1 VTTPPMRTV
10 ARNLPLPTTL
20 DNVIARYLLCLGSQV
35 NYREGRSTSGD
46 WTNENA
52 FGLYFKQNKVAWCS
66 WFASWGAVVA
76 SIPATVIPR
85 TGYTPTG
92 FNWFKA
98 HDRFVG
104 GQGVTLK
111 PGDVGYVYS
120 SSLGRVH
127 HVFVVEKILPGNRIQ
142 TLEGNT
148 NQTGSAQGNGVY
160 RNTRTLNS
168 SLRFCRPDYK
178 LAIVTAKPP
187 TAPPTGTNPNPPKES
202 DDMGVTREDLEEVD
216 QMYTVADQ
224 KWRAQVAPYQSV
236 SDAVVGRILDG
247 KPAPTPTEIA
257 TALTAARA
265 VWKPVL
271 DGYKS

>member
-1 VTTPPMRTV
+1 MTTPTMQRA
-10 ARNLPLPTTL
+10 ARNMPLPTTV
-20 DNVIARYLLCLGSQV
+20 DNVVARYLLMLGSQV
-35 NYREGRSTSGD
+35 NYREGRASDGE

-52 FGLYFKQNKVAWCS
+52 FGLYFGQNKVAWCS
-66 WFASWGAVVA
+66 WFASWGAVA
-76 SIPATVIPR
+76 AGIPATVIPR

-92 FNWFKA
+92 LNWFKA
-98 HDRFVG
+98 HGRAVPA
-104 GQGVTLK
+104 GVK
-111 PGDVGYVYS
+111 PGDIGYVYS

-168 SLRFCRPDYK
+168 SLRFVRPDYK
-178 LAIVTAKPP
+178 LAIVTATPK
-187 TAPPTGTNPNPPKES
+187 PPTGTNPQPPKES

-236 SDAVVGRILDG
+236 SDAVVDRILDG
-247 KPAPTPTEIA
+247 KPAPTSTEIA
-257 TALTAARA
+257 TALAAARA